1 MVKAESSSGIR
12 AAVFACAC
20 LCFSTLQAADTI
32 EIATSA
38 DAQQLL
44 ADAESLLASR
54 QSESAFALLEPHET
68 ELAGNS
74 LYDYLLGI
82 AALDSGFHG
91 EAIFSLRRAIATA
104 PQFSGARMEL
114 ARAYYESGN
123 LTLARPLFANL
134 LTENPPPGVYAVIDD
149 YIKTID
155 IQLAG
160 PPPRFRPYVEFAGGY
175 DTNAN
180 ASTDDQQFMGFSL
193 SPQNLETESSFAEI
207 GAGFN
212 WHSRSSPRF
221 GWYAGGRLG
230 YRHNPD
236 ADFIDAGVINGVAG
250 MSWQRG
256 QFFGRAGAEAYWA
269 TRDGEPNSTYG
280 GLDALFGW
288 RLSTAWDL
296 IAGLR
301 GGALRYDDSIEV
313 LDVNRL
319 LYSAGVTYRFS
330 PLGSVALEAVG
341 GSDAEQQTG
350 SPYGNSKSGG
360 RIALTLPVGQSNLL
374 YASVGSLTSDYDGL
388 FFGTTRKDTQLTSM
402 VQIEFRDV
410 FTTGLSLIPRI
421 RYIDN
426 DSDVSLYDYDRTEA
440 TLLMRWTPQ

>member
-1 MVKAESSSGIR
+1 
-12 AAVFACAC
+12 
-20 LCFSTLQAADTI
+20 
-32 EIATSA
+32 
-38 DAQQLL
+38 
-44 ADAESLLASR
+44 
-54 QSESAFALLEPHET
+54 
-68 ELAGNS
+68 
-74 LYDYLLGI
+74 
-82 AALDSGFHG
+82 
-91 EAIFSLRRAIATA
+91 
-104 PQFSGARMEL
+104 
-114 ARAYYESGN
+114 
-123 LTLARPLFANL
+123 
-134 LTENPPPGVYAVIDD
+134 
-149 YIKTID
+149 
-155 IQLAG
+155 
-160 PPPRFRPYVEFAGGY
+160 
-175 DTNAN
+175 
-180 ASTDDQQFMGFSL
+180 
-193 SPQNLETESSFAEI
+193 
-207 GAGFN
+207 
-212 WHSRSSPRF
+212 
-221 GWYAGGRLG
+221 
-230 YRHNPD
+230 
-236 ADFIDAGVINGVAG
+236 